1 MMVGGRVVGG
11 DAVVAV
17 FVIEGSAYAV
27 TEYGYV
33 YRMEGEGDAIGWRK
47 CLGGVPGTAANPTV

>member
-1 MMVGGRVVGG
+1 MVGGRVVGG

-17 FVIEGSAYAV
+17 FVIEGTAYAI

-33 YRMEGEGDAIGWRK
+33 YRMTGEGYDIEWRQ
-47 CLGGVPGTAANPTV
+47 CSRGVPGTAANPTT